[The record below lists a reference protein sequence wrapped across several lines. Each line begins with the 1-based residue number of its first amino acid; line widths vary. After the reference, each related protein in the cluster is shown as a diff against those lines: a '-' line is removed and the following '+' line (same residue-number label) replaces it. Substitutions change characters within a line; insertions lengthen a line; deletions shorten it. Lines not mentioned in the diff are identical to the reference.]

1 MEDATKKRRGRP
13 SLFERTNGFIDF
25 IAQTDTRN
33 RTARTHANM
42 YYATAGSSFVI
53 GHSADI
59 PNARLLAWSTETP
72 AELHQEAVA
81 VLEQIGRM
89 AEAEYSEEDLLI
101 LCQYAAQMLKAGY
114 TVKQTA
120 NFLRRGRKEGFNSGA
135 NFLEAATNISL
146 TYAEIA
152 YAAKY
157 MEILRSIVDLMEQEE
172 KANRRSVITERF
184 GKYFAEYEVNRN
196 MLRQI
201 QAKFD
206 AKLPKDE

>member
-1 MEDATKKRRGRP
+1 MEDATKNKRGRP
-13 SLFERTNGFIDF
+13 SLDSTIANGFIEE
-25 IAQTDTRN
+25 IAAFDQGQK
-33 RTARTHANM
+33 TARSYQNQ
-42 YYATAGSSFVI
+42 YYEVCGNSFILQNQDSIPFSNLIVYQTEQ
-53 GHSADI
+53 GQHNKASAV
-59 PNARLLAWSTETP
+59 S
-72 AELHQEAVA
+72 
-81 VLEQIGRM
+81 EQIGRM
-89 AEAEYSEEDLLI
+89 TEAGYSEDDLLI

-120 NFLRRGRKEGFNSGA
+120 NFLRRGRKEGFTNGVD
-135 NFLEAATNISL
+135 FLEAATNISL

-184 GKYFAEYEVNRN
+184 GKCFAEYEANRN